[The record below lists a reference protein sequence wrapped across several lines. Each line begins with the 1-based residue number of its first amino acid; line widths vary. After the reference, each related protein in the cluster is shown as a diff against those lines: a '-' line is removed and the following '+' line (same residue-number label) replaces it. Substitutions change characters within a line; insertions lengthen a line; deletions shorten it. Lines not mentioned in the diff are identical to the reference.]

1 MEIKGKVHCFFEQSG
16 TFKREFIKLGIPAE
30 DYDIQN
36 NFCETDHTDNL
47 FQAIEDAYDGKP
59 SLFDNITPDDLIM
72 AFFPCIY
79 FSCMSQM
86 LISYTHRNY
95 TNYTPKQRIDA
106 ILERSHNREVF
117 FSHAVKMIGI
127 AQMRGL
133 RLIMENPWSE
143 QTFLKQNFP
152 FNPTI
157 IDKNRLLRGDY
168 YVKPTAYWYINCK
181 PTYGES
187 IQPRKK
193 GKNICQ
199 IEPNHMPGV
208 CNEERSLI
216 SPDYARN
223 FICDFILGKTQT
235 HSQMSLFDPH
245 S

>member
-235 HSQMSLFDPH
+235 HSQMSLFDPP